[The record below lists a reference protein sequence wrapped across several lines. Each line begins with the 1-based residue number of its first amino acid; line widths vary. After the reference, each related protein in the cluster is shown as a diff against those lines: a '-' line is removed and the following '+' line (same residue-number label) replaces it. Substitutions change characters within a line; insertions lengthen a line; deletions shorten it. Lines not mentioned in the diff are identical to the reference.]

1 MERKERKFS
10 IMYSKTWKNHQL
22 DISRSAAVLA
32 SLVGADVPAAAQRM
46 LLGYDF

>member
-10 IMYSKTWKNHQL
+10 IMYSKTWKKHQL
-22 DISRSAAVLA
+22 EISPAAAALA
-32 SLVGADVPAAAQRM
+32 SLAGAEVPAAEQR